1 MCVPANSTEPRRRSE
16 RHGKPDRAAR
26 DLHARPPDAVC
37 GQTSRTPSVSHTDG
51 EALHRL
57 LFSDRLPRR
66 ADYSNFV
73 IDIEIERQGLFISQ
87 GRNHVIELTCRKIN
101 NRSLA
106 AYVCRAERDRL

>member
-1 MCVPANSTEPRRRSE
+1 
-16 RHGKPDRAAR
+16 
-26 DLHARPPDAVC
+26 
-37 GQTSRTPSVSHTDG
+37 VSHTDG

-87 GRNHVIELTCRKIN
+87 GRNHVIELTYRKIN
-101 NRSLA
+101 TQESG
-106 AYVCRAERDRL
+106 RLRLPGTETVFDEI